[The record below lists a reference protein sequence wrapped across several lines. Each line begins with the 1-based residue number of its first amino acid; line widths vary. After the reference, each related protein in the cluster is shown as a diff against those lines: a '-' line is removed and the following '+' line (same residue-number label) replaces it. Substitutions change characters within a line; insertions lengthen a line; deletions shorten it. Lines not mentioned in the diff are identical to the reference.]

1 MRGTLTVQS
10 QGSPIAPR
18 IPALV
23 SPRFWIMTEGA
34 TLNDPPFKRY
44 FDQVVDVP
52 SSTRRTLPK
61 QFVPDAG

>member
-1 MRGTLTVQS
+1 
-10 QGSPIAPR
+10 
-18 IPALV
+18 
-23 SPRFWIMTEGA
+23 MTEGA